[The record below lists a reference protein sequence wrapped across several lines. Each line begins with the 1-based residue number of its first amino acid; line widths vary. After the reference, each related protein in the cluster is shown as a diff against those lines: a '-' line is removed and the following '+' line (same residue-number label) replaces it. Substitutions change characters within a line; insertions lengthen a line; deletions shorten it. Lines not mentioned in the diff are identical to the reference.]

1 MGLSEDV
8 GRGPV
13 AIDTA
18 PLIYLIEEHADYLPV
33 VAPLFADADRGRFDV
48 VTSALTLLEVLVV
61 PLRVGRLELARRYG
75 SVLTR
80 ARGLHLVDL
89 DRDQLRA
96 AAQLRASYRVR
107 TPDALQIAAC
117 LSYGCSAFLTNDRR
131 LPNIPGLQTLQLQD
145 YL

>member
-13 AIDTA
+13 AVDTA

-33 VAPLFADADRGRFDV
+33 VAPLFAHADRGRFDV

-61 PLRVGRLELARRYG
+61 PLRVGRLELARRYER
-75 SVLTR
+75 VLTR

-89 DRDQLRA
+89 DRNQLRA

-107 TPDALQIAAC
+107 TPDGLQIAAC

-131 LPNIPGLQTLQLQD
+131 LPKIPGLQTLQLRD